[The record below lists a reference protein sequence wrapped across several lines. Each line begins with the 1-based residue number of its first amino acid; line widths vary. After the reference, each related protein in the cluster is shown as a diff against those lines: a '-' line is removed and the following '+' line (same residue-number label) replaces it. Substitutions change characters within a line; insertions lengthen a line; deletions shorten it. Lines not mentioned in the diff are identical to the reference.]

1 MNETEDIHRKL
12 SPYSPHFFAAACGVA
27 MTKGSSGI
35 RARAIDW
42 YNGVPMMTGH
52 PWIFM
57 GQNAVTLTPALEALD
72 DAVYGMMAAM
82 VRARRALDA
91 GDVED
96 MGGERQGPAA

>member
-12 SPYSPHFFAAACGVA
+12 TPYSPHFFAAACGAAVP
-27 MTKGSSGI
+27 GI
-35 RARAIDW
+35 RFRTTDW
-42 YNGVPMMTGH
+42 NDGVPVASGR
-52 PWIFM
+52 PRILM
-57 GQNAVTLTPALEALD
+57 GQDMISLAPTLEALD

>member
-1 MNETEDIHRKL
+1 M
-12 SPYSPHFFAAACGVA
+12 
-27 MTKGSSGI
+27 GI

-42 YNGVPMMTGH
+42 DDGMPMMTGH
-52 PWIFM
+52 PWVFV
-57 GQNAVTLTPALEALD
+57 GQNVVTLTPALEALD
-72 DAVYGMMAAM
+72 DAIYGMVATV

>member
-1 MNETEDIHRKL
+1 
-12 SPYSPHFFAAACGVA
+12 
-27 MTKGSSGI
+27 
-35 RARAIDW
+35 
-42 YNGVPMMTGH
+42 
-52 PWIFM
+52 M
-57 GQNAVTLTPALEALD
+57 GQDMISLTPALEALD